1 MLHLDRKTSRCASSA
16 FLLAAVLIFSPFA
29 LSQTATTF
37 DINRYSTFGE
47 GFFETFY
54 VDVTQTLQ
62 SALDAGLITDD
73 TMLLVTN
80 TASGNLALIRDQM
93 AFHHIAQGTADG
105 KDWMATF

>member
-29 LSQTATTF
+29 LSQTAATF

-62 SALDAGLITDD
+62 SALDTGLITDD